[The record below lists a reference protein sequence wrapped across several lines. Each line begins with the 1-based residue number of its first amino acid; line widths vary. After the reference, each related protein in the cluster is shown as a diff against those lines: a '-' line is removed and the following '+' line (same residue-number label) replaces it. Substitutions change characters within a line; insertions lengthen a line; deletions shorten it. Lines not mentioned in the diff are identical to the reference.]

1 MFGNPQI
8 SDTPVDDLYSSQADL
23 YGNSFYNPVNPANM
37 NPGWGIDPS
46 LLTPSYT
53 AQYRPGYSGSNGAT
67 EYNRSGFFSSVNQL
81 APWTSTPMW
90 GNPSIHNQDSVDSV
104 ASRPTDAAMWG
115 VQRIG
120 MPVAA
125 LWGAGKLMGGTNA
138 FGMAKGASAA
148 GKAFG
153 RGLGGGIARG
163 MGLGSGMAAKGMAGV
178 LGGVGSIAA
187 GYGLPL
193 LAMQGIAEGAERAVF
208 NPYINTRRSSEE
220 LRTNFNGITFGDS
233 SGNVLTGGGLGSRE
247 STDIASQITS
257 QGIHDMNLSTGEY
270 AEAASL
276 VSRSGLMD
284 NVNSKDI
291 SKRVKDSIE
300 QVKLIMSV
308 ASMPELRDAIEQLSK
323 FQKMGANVSGG
334 MFSDAAGTMRQ
345 MGSLASVA
353 GTNVQKLMNTVGAQG
368 QYLYQ
373 ANGMTPHLGQLAAA
387 NSYSALSA
395 GNRMGLISSAQL
407 ARMGGLEGATQ
418 ASLTGQ
424 INASQTLYNKLSNYN
439 TYMGKGTQG
448 SMLGNIAQFGQTMAA
463 DPMGVYGGMILN
475 GRQMA
480 GRQLQEKGS
489 LAAEDQVWQVMKDQ
503 PGMIDRKTGK
513 VSIERATPFLMQQGW
528 NEDQIQAFAAQ
539 RIAET
544 DKGTYDLSIK
554 AMNKTLK
561 EQQMQYVEQ
570 NTLYAGVMG
579 RTAYSAMKGGRK
591 LTDRFS
597 QGLAQPIAGLVG
609 DAGDTTQNL
618 WYKAW
623 YGDTIKSRNLTVED
637 ALAGKETSKEGV
649 NGFDLSKIP
658 NLSRNE
664 GIEDLNEYTSNL
676 LAKDK
681 NDRTKL
687 KTSPAYGITVSP
699 THPEYKEFKK
709 SSDQLNGLLDKSD
722 PDAISFIKAV
732 NPVDKQKALEVLKT
746 KAKLDPEA
754 ISYLSNPLNVK
765 KVDAE
770 LSIQGN
776 GSKDTPDTKAL
787 KTSTQKIKDLKGK
800 LDADT
805 LSLLKAKDPEA
816 RSKAIEVLQS
826 KNKIDKTTAEYLS
839 TEGNVDKVEKALSKS
854 ANGSF
859 DLIAKD
865 TSNTPREVKYQVR
878 EMATKLNSL
887 KDSGDTNAITYFKDP
902 NSKEGKAAL
911 NTLIGQKKFSTE
923 TIDYLRNADNFKAAT
938 TALSAAPKTDKP
950 TKEHTPDNI
959 FARAYNLAS
968 LAMGVKEKPEKVE
981 SFRNTLTKVGGLEK
995 EDVGVNLRV
1004 AGLSLEAASKVVDGE
1019 TLAPNNIEKRLS
1031 SDKSL
1036 QQISKITGITDPQK
1050 LMSYI
1055 DKTSGAVADNKL
1067 VRLSVGAINVDSRLK
1082 GDDLVKA
1089 ASAKVGGGVFDEAAI
1104 ETKHLDQPEKLKAT
1118 AATQEDARMR
1128 MDLNNKLKAG
1138 HIDFSGYQAT
1148 MNAIDTKASV
1158 EKFDKAVDKFV
1169 SATGDKGSTPS
1180 NSVWNK
1186 MFGSS
1191 NTNTP
1196 SSLPSSGGVKD
1207 MNKSSGN

>member
-67 EYNRSGFFSSVNQL
+67 EYNRSGFFSSINKL

-90 GNPSIHNQDSVDSV
+90 GNPAMHNQDSVDSV

-115 VQRIG
+115 AQRIA

-125 LWGAGKLMGGTNA
+125 FWGAGKLMGGTNG

-193 LAMQGIAEGAERAVF
+193 LAMQGIAEGAERTVF

-233 SGNVLTGGGLGSRE
+233 SGNVITGGGLGSRE

-270 AEAASL
+270 AESASL
-276 VSRSGLMD
+276 ISRSGLMD

-439 TYMGKGTQG
+439 TYMGRGTQG

-480 GRQLQEKGS
+480 GRQIQEKGS

-503 PGMIDRKTGK
+503 PGMVDRKTGK

-528 NEDQIQAFAAQ
+528 TEDQIQAFAAQ
-539 RIAET
+539 RVAET

-570 NTLYAGVMG
+570 NTLYAGVIG
-579 RTAYSAMKGGRK
+579 RTAYSAMKGGRN

-637 ALAGKETSKEGV
+637 ALSGKESSTAGI

-664 GIEDLNEYTSNL
+664 GIVDVENMVSN
-676 LAKDK
+676 
-681 NDRTKL
+681 T
-687 KTSPAYGITVSP
+687 
-699 THPEYKEFKK
+699 
-709 SSDQLNGLLDKSD
+709 
-722 PDAISFIKAV
+722 IKRDIE
-732 NPVDKQKALEVLKT
+732 NR
-746 KAKLDPEA
+746 
-754 ISYLSNPLNVK
+754 S
-765 KVDAE
+765 
-770 LSIQGN
+770 
-776 GSKDTPDTKAL
+776 AL
-787 KTSTQKIKDLKGK
+787 KTGRKVV
-800 LDADT
+800 
-805 LSLLKAKDPEA
+805 P
-816 RSKAIEVLQS
+816 SKEDS
-826 KNKIDKTTAEYLS
+826 
-839 TEGNVDKVEKALSKS
+839 
-854 ANGSF
+854 
-859 DLIAKD
+859 
-865 TSNTPREVKYQVR
+865 TPREVRYQVR

-911 NTLIGQKKFSTE
+911 NLLISQKKFSTE
-923 TIDYLRNADNFKAAT
+923 TSDYLRNADNYKAAT
-938 TALSAAPKTDKP
+938 TALGIAPKAEEVSKDKFTTSKLMSNVWRDITGGMFLP
-950 TKEHTPDNI
+950 
-959 FARAYNLAS
+959 
-968 LAMGVKEKPEKVE
+968 KEKSEKVE
-981 SFRNTLTKVGGLEK
+981 SFRNTLIKVGGLEK

-1019 TLAPNNIEKRLS
+1019 TLAPSNIEKRLS

-1067 VRLSVGAINVDSRLK
+1067 VRLSVGAVNVDSRLK

-1089 ASAKVGGGVFDEAAI
+1089 ASAKIGGGVFDESAI

-1158 EKFDKAVDKFV
+1158 DKFDKAVDKFV
-1169 SATGDKGSTPS
+1169 SATGDSKPVPGVNRGWTSI
-1180 NSVWNK
+1180 
-1186 MFGSS
+1186 FGSS
-1191 NTNTP
+1191 DGP
-1196 SSLPSSGGVKD
+1196 KSLPSSGGIKD
-1207 MNKSSGN
+1207 IKNSSGN